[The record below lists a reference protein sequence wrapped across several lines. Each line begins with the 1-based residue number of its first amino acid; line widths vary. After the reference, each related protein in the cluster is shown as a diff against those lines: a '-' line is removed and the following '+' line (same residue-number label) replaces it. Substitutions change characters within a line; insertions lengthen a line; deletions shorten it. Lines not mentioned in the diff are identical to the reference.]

1 MAALGTK
8 IADILYGE
16 VFLPY
21 TIQRTTEKS
30 AFVQSGII
38 VPDPQMDALA
48 SAGGKYI
55 DLPFFNDLT
64 GADEVLSDN
73 ALGVGK
79 IGAVQDM
86 ARLHMRGKAW
96 GVTDMAKAISGDD
109 PMKAIAEL
117 VSDYWVRREQDLL
130 FSSLTGVFR
139 SNAATNAG
147 AVAGSTDS
155 EGHSNVAGDLI
166 SDVSVTDAA
175 TATAANLIGPD
186 AVIDATA
193 KLGDCADKLVAIAMH
208 SVPFARLK
216 KLNLIDNVPDAT
228 NNINIPYYLGL
239 RVIVDDGITP
249 TACTNG
255 FKYTTYLFGGGAIA
269 RGNGNA
275 PVGVETDRDS
285 LVGEDYLIHRRHF
298 VLHPRG
304 IKWLEGSFTPSNGS
318 FSPTNSECALAV
330 NWGRVY
336 CKKNIRIV
344 KMITNG

>member
-30 AFVQSGII
+30 VFVQSGII
-38 VPDPQMDALA
+38 VPDSQMDALA

-86 ARLHMRGKAW
+86 ARLHTRGKAW
-96 GVTDMAKAISGDD
+96 GVTDLSKAISGDD
-109 PMKAIAEL
+109 PMKAISEL
-117 VSDYWVRREQDLL
+117 VSNYWVRREQALL
-130 FSSLTGVFR
+130 FSMLTGVFL
-139 SNAATNAG
+139 SNAAQYAG
-147 AVAGSTDS
+147 AVAGTADA
-155 EGHSNVAGDLI
+155 EGGANVASDLI
-166 SDVSVTDAA
+166 SDISVADADNA
-175 TATAANLIGPD
+175 VASNLMGPD
-186 AVIDATA
+186 AVIDATQ
-193 KLGDCADKLVAIAMH
+193 KLGDAADKLVAIAMH

-216 KLNLIDNVPDAT
+216 KMNLIDNVPDAVS
-228 NNINIPYYLGL
+228 NINIPYYLGL
-239 RVIVDDGITP
+239 RVIVDDGIVP
-249 TACTNG
+249 VVAGGG
-255 FKYTTYLFGGGAIA
+255 FKYTSYLFGGGAIA
-269 RGNGNA
+269 RGEGSA
-275 PVGVETDRDS
+275 PVPVETDRDS
-285 LVGEDYLIHRRHF
+285 LVGEDYLINRRHF

-304 IKWLEGSFTPSNGS
+304 IKWLEGSFTPTSGS
-318 FSPTNSECALAV
+318 FSPTNVEVALAA

-344 KMITNG
+344 KMVTNG